1 MILNEKIRKCIRP
14 ALALGFAGCLFGG
27 VAAAESAPIP
37 PEIVVTAA
45 TKALTA
51 AESSIQPIAGTW
63 YEADVPNARML
74 TIYADG
80 KYEAVCKNGSKSFGV
95 VMVTA
100 EVHPDGSKSLWY
112 SFYEEGGLNLED
124 EGTASP
130 WFSVY
135 KSAFALRAAF
145 PKEKNAAV
153 QTDLRSGHDGA
164 IHFIRDPKDVY
175 HATSK
180 NVKAEDY
187 LGVWAYGRCYATI
200 SRDKEGYRVELQW
213 ANSAAEGSRWIYS
226 CTYNSYS
233 GLMFSNNDGTRID
246 YVYTDDGSGTDNTV
260 YDDGKAFFI
269 LRDGKLT
276 WLDTKENTG
285 DGLELRKIPQ

>member
-1 MILNEKIRKCIRP
+1 MILYEKLRKGIRP
-14 ALALGFAGCLFGG
+14 ALSLG
-27 VAAAESAPIP
+27 VAACLFSGVAGAGPAPIP
-37 PEIVVTAA
+37 PEIAVTAA
-45 TKALTA
+45 TKSLTA

-63 YEADVPNARML
+63 YEANVPNARTL
-74 TIYADG
+74 TIYANG
-80 KYEAVCKNGSKSFGV
+80 KYEAVCKNGSKSFGIL
-95 VMVTA
+95 MVTA
-100 EVHPDGSKSLWY
+100 EEHPDGTKSLWY

-164 IHFIRDPKDVY
+164 IHFIRDPKDVF

-187 LGVWAYGRCYATI
+187 LGVWACGRCYATV

-213 ANSAAEGSRWIYS
+213 ANSAADGSRWIYP

-233 GLMFSNNDGTRID
+233 GILFSNDDGTRID
-246 YVYTDDGSGTDNTV
+246 YIYTDDGSGTDNMI
-260 YDDGKAFFI
+260 YNDGKAFFI
-269 LRDGKLT
+269 LRDGKMT
-276 WLDTKENTG
+276 WLDTKEKTG
-285 DGLELRKIPQ
+285 DGLEFVKIQ